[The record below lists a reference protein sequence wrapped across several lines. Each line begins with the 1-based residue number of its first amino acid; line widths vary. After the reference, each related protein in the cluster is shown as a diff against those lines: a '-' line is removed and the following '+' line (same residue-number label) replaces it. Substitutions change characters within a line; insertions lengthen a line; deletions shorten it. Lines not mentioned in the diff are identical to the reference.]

1 MTLVQAV
8 IIKTMTYS
16 IVYALETTYS
26 ILYTLEMTT
35 KTYYNKDFTK
45 NLYTSLYSMSIMNL
59 ACGLETVCISRIK
72 GTAQQ
77 DTADTKAT
85 EPQKTS
91 VSHSS

>member
-45 NLYTSLYSMSIMNL
+45 NLYTSLYSMSVMNL
-59 ACGLETVCISRIK
+59 ACGL
-72 GTAQQ
+72 
-77 DTADTKAT
+77 
-85 EPQKTS
+85 
-91 VSHSS
+91 

>member
-26 ILYTLEMTT
+26 ILCTLEMTT

-45 NLYTSLYSMSIMNL
+45 NLYTSLYSMSVMNL
-59 ACGLETVCISRIK
+59 ACGL
-72 GTAQQ
+72 
-77 DTADTKAT
+77 
-85 EPQKTS
+85 
-91 VSHSS
+91 